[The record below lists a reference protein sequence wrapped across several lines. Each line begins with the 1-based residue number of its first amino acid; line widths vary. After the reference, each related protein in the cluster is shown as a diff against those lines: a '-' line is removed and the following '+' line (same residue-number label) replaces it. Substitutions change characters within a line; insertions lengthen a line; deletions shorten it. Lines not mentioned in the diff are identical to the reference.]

1 MESEAIPLPGKNLD
15 GTLLST
21 GLFCVLWKMSEILK
35 NKQMKGQV
43 LYPKPETP
51 LLLCREGIPGEKPPL
66 LPAGTGSGK
75 RQAAKRGPDAAPS
88 KGSLVLGHS
97 GGWACPTSPPPCPP
111 PCLFLGPPTP
121 RRAPGL
127 AADICGPEFI
137 YPA

>member
-1 MESEAIPLPGKNLD
+1 MESEAISLPSKNLD
-15 GTLLST
+15 GALLST

-88 KGSLVLGHS
+88 KEASYLVIRVAGLV
-97 GGWACPTSPPPCPP
+97 PPPLLHALLPVSS
-111 PCLFLGPPTP
+111 
-121 RRAPGL
+121 
-127 AADICGPEFI
+127 
-137 YPA
+137 